1 MSTNN
6 ITFKPLTNMEISTFC
21 DQMAMILKSGISTIE
36 GISIMS
42 EDMADS
48 SGKALLNKIYEDL
61 EASGNL
67 SQAMD
72 ISGVFPDY
80 VLNMVNIGEQS
91 GRLDEVMASL
101 ALHYQR
107 EENLSG
113 SIKNAVTYPLIM
125 IGMMIIVIA
134 VLIVKV
140 LPIFNQ
146 VFIQLGSEMTG
157 FSRGL
162 LNMGAVISRYSIVFI
177 AIVCLLVVL
186 LVYLSKSKKGR
197 AFMVRFTIKFFA
209 TKDLREKIAVSRFAS
224 GMALTLK
231 SGLDTDQSLDMIES
245 LVGHPGL
252 QSKIRQCRELT
263 SEGMNFPDALAKSK
277 IFTGIYAK
285 MISIGFKSGVMDEVM
300 SKAADQFDDEIQ
312 TRVSRMVSIIEPT
325 LVAVLSIII
334 GLILLSVMLP
344 LMGIM
349 SNIG

>member
-1 MSTNN
+1 MATNN
-6 ITFKPLTNMEISTFC
+6 RTFKPLTNMEISAFC

-36 GISIMS
+36 GISIIS
-42 EDMADS
+42 EDMSDS
-48 SGKALLNKIYEDL
+48 SGKTLLNKIYEDL
-61 EASGNL
+61 EDSGNL

-72 ISGVFPDY
+72 KSGVFPDY

-101 ALHYQR
+101 AMHYKR
-107 EENLSG
+107 EENLSK

-177 AIVCLLVVL
+177 AIVSLLIVL

-209 TKDLREKIAVSRFAS
+209 TKDLREKIAVSRFTS

-245 LVGHPGL
+245 LVDHPGL
-252 QSKIRQCRELT
+252 QAKIRQCRELT
-263 SEGMNFPDALAKSK
+263 SEGMRFPDALSKAK
-277 IFTGIYAK
+277 IFSGMYAK

-300 SKAADQFDDEIQ
+300 AKAADQYDDEIQ
-312 TRVSRMVSIIEPT
+312 TRVSHMVSIIEPT
-325 LVAVLSIII
+325 LVAILSIII

>member
-1 MSTNN
+1 M
-6 ITFKPLTNMEISTFC
+6 
-21 DQMAMILKSGISTIE
+21 
-36 GISIMS
+36 
-42 EDMADS
+42 
-48 SGKALLNKIYEDL
+48 
-61 EASGNL
+61 
-67 SQAMD
+67 
-72 ISGVFPDY
+72 
-80 VLNMVNIGEQS
+80 
-91 GRLDEVMASL
+91 
-101 ALHYQR
+101 
-107 EENLSG
+107 
-113 SIKNAVTYPLIM
+113 TYPLIM

-177 AIVCLLVVL
+177 AIVCLFCCTSGLPEQIQ
-186 LVYLSKSKKGR
+186 KGR

-285 MISIGFKSGVMDEVM
+285 NDLHWI
-300 SKAADQFDDEIQ
+300 
-312 TRVSRMVSIIEPT
+312 
-325 LVAVLSIII
+325 
-334 GLILLSVMLP
+334 
-344 LMGIM
+344 
-349 SNIG
+349 